1 MRITVRQLKKL
12 IREAVEDASTQ
23 PQQLFDSSLGLEDIT
38 TSREKSN
45 GTVSLFD
52 PETEDTY
59 KITIPSRYVRLYK
72 PDWEIKSYRNQPLLV
87 AGPKDAHST
96 AEVTD
101 ADFIAYANGRI
112 SQYVNKRRASYKA
125 RKQEFF
131 QRKNELQYDYDFQIA
146 LKRRN
151 AKRINDL
158 TPEEKALELDNFA
171 MSQPSSL
178 DYSTHEQ
185 KFVDYWKNK

>member
-1 MRITVRQLKKL
+1 MKITVRQLKRL
-12 IREAVEDASTQ
+12 IKEAVEEHQS
-23 PQQLFDSSLGLEDIT
+23 FDSSLEDVT

-45 GTVSLFD
+45 GTISLFD
-52 PETEDTY
+52 PQTEDTY
-59 KITIPSRYVRLYK
+59 KITVPSRYVRLYK
-72 PDWEIKSYRNQPLLV
+72 PDWECKSYRQQPLLV
-87 AGPKDAHST
+87 ASPKDAHPS

-112 SQYVNKRRASYKA
+112 AQYVKKRRASYQA

-151 AKRINDL
+151 AKRINAL
-158 TPEEKALELDNFA
+158 TPEEKALELDNFV
-171 MSQPSSL
+171 MSEPGTI
-178 DYSTHEQ
+178 DYTTHEQ
-185 KFVDYWKNK
+185 KFIDYWKNK